1 MGDIVWLEGFGERE
15 KKLIAFARNY
25 EENYKEAGAPGHNT
39 YLVIAQM
46 ARLLD
51 ELEARE
57 AEEAVAVL
65 GQPEIDY
72 SKGTISIPVISVG
85 KPGR

>member
-1 MGDIVWLEGFGERE
+1 MGDVIWLEGFGERD
-15 KKLIAFARNY
+15 KKLVAFARNY
-25 EENYKEAGAPGHNT
+25 EENFKEAGAPGHNT

-57 AEEAVAVL
+57 AQVLVAVL
-65 GQPEIDY
+65 GEPESTPD
-72 SKGTISIPVISVG
+72 GGISIPVISIG
-85 KPGR
+85 RPGQ